1 MGSLFFGCP
10 KSRTMKLDKQ
20 EQAIMD
26 CKITRDKI
34 KAYSK
39 RLDKNEKTRK
49 EKAKDALRNKDKDKA
64 RIFLMQAKLYRE
76 QVTVANGQLIMIEEQ
91 IIQIESAK
99 LQKEAIVVLQQGN
112 KILKELSEAVNIEQ
126 WEKIADD
133 MNEVKQ
139 QQDEIGNFLKSRGMD
154 QSEYDEAVDLELEKL
169 MKLESITVDV
179 SFPDAGKD
187 KTKKEQIDEERTK
200 IEA

>member
-1 MGSLFFGCP
+1 M
-10 KSRTMKLDKQ
+10 
-20 EQAIMD
+20 
-26 CKITRDKI
+26 
-34 KAYSK
+34 
-39 RLDKNEKTRK
+39 
-49 EKAKDALRNKDKDKA
+49 
-64 RIFLMQAKLYRE
+64 
-76 QVTVANGQLIMIEEQ
+76 
-91 IIQIESAK
+91 
-99 LQKEAIVVLQQGN
+99 
-112 KILKELSEAVNIEQ
+112 SEAVNIEQ

-154 QSEYDEAVDLELEKL
+154 QSEYDEAVDKELEKL

-187 KTKKEQIDEERTK
+187 KAKKEQIDEERTM